1 MTHSKQTFAGGL
13 GVFSKNYA
21 KNDCCRESCCFWC
34 LWSWNFHHLP
44 PPPLRYFL
52 RIADVPP
59 RWISTIAPKKK
70 RTWAL
75 LNAPCSYLASS
86 HGDWLQNWYGNAWC
100 LKKLGVLAD
109 EFQKLSR
116 NSQKSQPWFPS
127 HWHFYWPGSTG
138 QKRRYIGNDQCSAT
152 KSAKV
157 GSHSWVRL
165 VAFLGVKIKVVESGK
180 F

>member
-1 MTHSKQTFAGGL
+1 MLLLVPLISKFPSSPA
-13 GVFSKNYA
+13 
-21 KNDCCRESCCFWC
+21 
-34 LWSWNFHHLP
+34 
-44 PPPLRYFL
+44 
-52 RIADVPP
+52 
-59 RWISTIAPKKK
+59 STIEIFLAHRLTSLPVESVPLHQKK

-86 HGDWLQNWYGNAWC
+86 HGDWLQKWYGNAWC
-100 LKKLGVLAD
+100 LKKAWRLGN

-157 GSHSWVRL
+157 GGSHSWVRL
-165 VAFLGVKIKVVESGK
+165 VAFLGGEDKVVESGK